1 MFVVDTKLRKMNEK
15 PFYLKKYVYLCS
27 LLIERVYNMSL
38 FLQATAPIEEA
49 GNVVE
54 KVVSGDAGEVSAV
67 LSQLMNWAVE
77 AGKSILMA
85 VVIYIVGRFIIKLV
99 KKLLNAMMER
109 RQMDPTIRAFLGSF
123 VNILLTILLLI
134 TVVSALGVNTTS
146 FAALLASAGVA
157 VGMALSGNLQNL
169 AGGILLLLFKPYK
182 IGDYISAQGVEGVVK
197 EIQIFHTIITTVDN
211 KEIYVPNGALSS
223 GSVTNFSSN
232 KQRRVDL
239 TFSVEYG
246 QNIQNVRN
254 VILSVIKK
262 DERILVDPAPF
273 VALAELSDSSVDF
286 TVRLWVKSEN
296 YWDVFFQT
304 KEAIYEEFNNQ
315 KIGFPFPQVTVHQA

>member
-1 MFVVDTKLRKMNEK
+1 
-15 PFYLKKYVYLCS
+15 
-27 LLIERVYNMSL
+27 MSL

-54 KVVSGDAGEVSAV
+54 KVVSGDTGEVSAV

>member
-1 MFVVDTKLRKMNEK
+1 MDDVCIWKTHRRK
-15 PFYLKKYVYLCS
+15 
-27 LLIERVYNMSL
+27 
-38 FLQATAPIEEA
+38 A
-49 GNVVE
+49 
-54 KVVSGDAGEVSAV
+54 
-67 LSQLMNWAVE
+67 
-77 AGKSILMA
+77 
-85 VVIYIVGRFIIKLV
+85 
-99 KKLLNAMMER
+99 
-109 RQMDPTIRAFLGSF
+109 
-123 VNILLTILLLI
+123 
-134 TVVSALGVNTTS
+134 
-146 FAALLASAGVA
+146 
-157 VGMALSGNLQNL
+157 
-169 AGGILLLLFKPYK
+169 
-182 IGDYISAQGVEGVVK
+182 
-197 EIQIFHTIITTVDN
+197 
-211 KEIYVPNGALSS
+211 SS

>member
-1 MFVVDTKLRKMNEK
+1 
-15 PFYLKKYVYLCS
+15 
-27 LLIERVYNMSL
+27 MSL

-273 VALAELSDSSVDF
+273 VALAELSDSSIDF

>member
-1 MFVVDTKLRKMNEK
+1 
-15 PFYLKKYVYLCS
+15 
-27 LLIERVYNMSL
+27 MSL

-315 KIGFPFPQVTVHQA
+315 KICFPFPQVTVHQA

>member
-1 MFVVDTKLRKMNEK
+1 
-15 PFYLKKYVYLCS
+15 
-27 LLIERVYNMSL
+27 MSL

>member
-1 MFVVDTKLRKMNEK
+1 
-15 PFYLKKYVYLCS
+15 
-27 LLIERVYNMSL
+27 MSL

-246 QNIQNVRN
+246 LNIQNVRN